1 MDDLSTCIIDGVSRD
16 STTGGVEIPL
26 LEADASRI
34 TTLRGGRAANL
45 ASGLSLGCVARA
57 SFPIDRIIRGPAGL
71 HDCAYRTRKVGGTQ
85 FPLGGATHRAH
96 RLLEHV

>member
-34 TTLRGGRAANL
+34 TTLRGGRAACTIFGIGIG
-45 ASGLSLGCVARA
+45 SM
-57 SFPIDRIIRGPAGL
+57 P
-71 HDCAYRTRKVGGTQ
+71 
-85 FPLGGATHRAH
+85 
-96 RLLEHV
+96 